1 MFILSYPRQWLM
13 QMGVRG
19 NEFWAYISWQLT
31 KDKPQSKK
39 QAINH
44 VFSSSD
50 APQVNILSSTYSV
63 NVGSSVTLQCT
74 ISANP
79 VHTTVYWKKIVNGVS
94 TDVDIG
100 SSSNRYGGS
109 TVNSPSLII
118 SNAVTSDEGF
128 YVWLKM
134 ECKVLENLYQLD
146 YG

>member
-1 MFILSYPRQWLM
+1 LVHFTLPLQGSTIRNIAES
-13 QMGVRG
+13 
-19 NEFWAYISWQLT
+19 S
-31 KDKPQSKK
+31 SKK

-128 YVWLKM
+128 YV
-134 ECKVLENLYQLD
+134 CYATNSVGTGQSSQTFLD
-146 YG
+146 VIGSKFYYKCSKN